1 MKHRNEYLNKQL
13 G

>member
-1 MKHRNEYLNKQL
+1 MNHILNKQL